1 MDFGQNVAAVLVLVD
16 WLTVCGCTNRSYT
29 PIKAVMCI
37 PEIGTTEAVL
47 VILYD
52 AVAPFPSLSQL
63 VSETTMYLFS
73 NKVLGYWTWDF
84 QSETSGK

>member
-47 VILYD
+47 VILYTM
-52 AVAPFPSLSQL
+52 QL
-63 VSETTMYLFS
+63 PR
-73 NKVLGYWTWDF
+73 F
-84 QSETSGK
+84 QVCRSWYQKLQCT